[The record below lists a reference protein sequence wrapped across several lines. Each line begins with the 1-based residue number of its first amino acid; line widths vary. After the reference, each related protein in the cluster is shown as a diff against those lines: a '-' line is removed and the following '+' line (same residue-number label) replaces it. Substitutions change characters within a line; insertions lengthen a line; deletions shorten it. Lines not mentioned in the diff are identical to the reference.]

1 MKTTIG
7 GLLLCAVGFSLALSK
22 KMASQACCDSGF
34 PVSVNHVDQG
44 EEINLDGLTVY
55 KSGDPATAKAGVLV
69 RRRRRAKAPLTSVFL
84 SRFQLTALH
93 FNTSEDGVRRK
104 RLHVED

>member
-1 MKTTIG
+1 
-7 GLLLCAVGFSLALSK
+7 
-22 KMASQACCDSGF
+22 MASQACCDSGF

-55 KSGDPATAKAGVLV
+55 KSGGDPATAKAGVLV
-69 RRRRRAKAPLTSVFL
+69 RRRRALTSVFL